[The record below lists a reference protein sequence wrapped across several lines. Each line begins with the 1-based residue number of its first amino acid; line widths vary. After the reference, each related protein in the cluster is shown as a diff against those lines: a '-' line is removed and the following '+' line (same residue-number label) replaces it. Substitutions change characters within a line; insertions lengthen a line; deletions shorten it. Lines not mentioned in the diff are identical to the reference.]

1 VRCYYSVFCV
11 VLCFVFSACLPNFSL
26 PLLKLL
32 YCTVPRLLKDVR
44 TSQNHVHCSSK
55 RYNVLYC
62 ILILYNMAIYIYIL
76 YTTIVCIYLQYLFIY
91 DGLFC
96 CLRNGRTL
104 ISQRGT
110 FLLWHGT
117 AVKENDI
124 SHWSREQERMNE

>member
-1 VRCYYSVFCV
+1 MRCYYSVFCV

-91 DGLFC
+91 DGLF
-96 CLRNGRTL
+96 LFEKRAD
-104 ISQRGT
+104 
-110 FLLWHGT
+110 FDFT
-117 AVKENDI
+117 AGHVLTKVVQYG
-124 SHWSREQERMNE
+124 SKGKRYFSWSREQERMNE